1 MLETTILPVS
11 KKKQAFSYL
20 KSLLM
25 IVSATFF
32 LSGCNFNSDVPVTGN
47 VINVFAL
54 IDWDN
59 VPLPELT
66 QEETALVDSISKL
79 KEFVEYRKCNK
90 ELMKKITPYLAK
102 MSQEEQ
108 DELRKNGT
116 DSLYLSEFS
125 AKLRSQLDIEEELKV
140 LEKTCKD
147 YEEEIKV
154 LQLSTFERVA
164 LMIKLFQ

>member
-125 AKLRSQLDIEEELKV
+125 AKLRSQLDLEEELKV

>member
-1 MLETTILPVS
+1 MLKTTILPVS
-11 KKKQAFSYL
+11 KKKQVFFYL
-20 KSLLM
+20 KSLFM

-32 LSGCNFNSDVPVTGN
+32 LSSCSSNSDVPVPGN
-47 VINVFAL
+47 LINAFAL

-66 QEETALVDSISKL
+66 QEETALVDSIYKL

-102 MSQEEQ
+102 MSPEEQ

-125 AKLRSQLDIEEELKV
+125 DRVQSQLDIKEELKAI
-140 LEKTCKD
+140 EKAYKT
-147 YEEEIKV
+147 YEEEIKE
-154 LQLSTFERVA
+154 LQLSAFEKVA

>member
-47 VINVFAL
+47 VINAFAL